1 MSNFGAN
8 QGTQTF
14 VKTDTVGTEVYQY
27 IKLDIG
33 AAGVSVPFTGTLL
46 QVSTLNSLTTGTVD
60 TIGLTHANYFGTTVF
75 TGTSTM
81 GTIKPSLG
89 AGTRIYVTD
98 LIISVGS
105 ASNVVIGDGTI
116 TTPIAGTFFFGA
128 NGGLTSNFRTPMRT
142 SQGGTLVFQ
151 QSAAIGSCTITVN
164 GYFAP

>member
-1 MSNFGAN
+1 MSAGNILIN
-8 QGTQTF
+8 QGTQTN
-14 VKTDTVGTEVYQY
+14 VPVDTIGTVNYP
-27 IKLDIG
+27 IVKLDIG
-33 AAGVSVPFTGTLL
+33 PLNTSTPFTGTMP
-46 QVSTLNSLTTGTVD
+46 VDNITTLP
-60 TIGLTHANYFGTTVF
+60 ANYFGTTVF

-116 TTPIAGTFFFGA
+116 TTPLAGTYFFAA
-128 NGGLTSNFRTPMRT
+128 NGGLTSNLRTPIRT

-151 QSAAIGSCTITVN
+151 QSAAIGSCTITAL
-164 GYFAP
+164 GYFGP